1 MGGTGTGAAPVVA
14 KVSKEL
20 GALTVAVVTK
30 PFHFEGKARMRN
42 AEAGWEELRKY
53 ADTIITV
60 PNDRLLSLM
69 QKNTRLSDML
79 VMADLVLLQAVKGI
93 TDLIN
98 VPGMIN
104 ADFADLRTVMREVG
118 PAIMGAGSAVG
129 ENRATEAA
137 KRAIDNQLLED
148 VGIDGARGLI
158 INVSAT
164 QESLTLAEYMEV
176 SALIQSKVDEDA
188 KIVLGVLYDETLG
201 DELHVT
207 VIATG
212 IGNVVKKNEPITLL
226 EEARKAVK
234 IMTTQETPAA
244 PAPTNPRP
252 TFATPLLQSNFEGFD
267 NLGVSSPR
275 SKEVVR
281 NQKEARP
288 WNQNEDYLETPTYL
302 RKKAN

>member
-1 MGGTGTGAAPVVA
+1 
-14 KVSKEL
+14 VSKEL

-53 ADTIITV
+53 VDTIITV

-69 QKNTRLSDML
+69 QKNSKLSDMFVL
-79 VMADLVLLQAVKGI
+79 ADNVLLQAVKGI

-98 VPGMIN
+98 VPGIIN

-118 PAIMGAGSAVG
+118 PAIMGSGSAIG

-188 KIVLGVLYDETLG
+188 KIVLGVLYDEALG
-201 DELHVT
+201 DELRVT

-212 IGNVVKKNEPITLL
+212 IGNVVKKNEPISLV
-226 EEARKAVK
+226 EEGRKPVK
-234 IMTTQETPAA
+234 IAIAQEAPVA
-244 PAPTNPRP
+244 PATPNPRLP
-252 TFATPLLQSNFEGFD
+252 LGGSLLQSNFDGFD
-267 NLGVSSPR
+267 HLGSGVTRKEVPR
-275 SKEVVR
+275 S
-281 NQKEARP
+281 QKEARP
-288 WNQNEDYLETPTYL
+288 WNEDYLETPTYL